1 MTRIAWSTQLLK
13 VLPLFSSLGESELAR
28 LAASARRRSF
38 PARACILA
46 AGQPPDGL
54 YIIVSGRVR
63 LRHQD
68 QDGRALIAD
77 EFGASEFFGEMGL
90 IDSSPYPAN
99 VEAAEACEVVYIER
113 TVMLE
118 CLNASAPA
126 AMSVLRVALARM
138 ARAHRQMANL
148 ALTDVYGRVA
158 QVLLESSRERDGE
171 WHVDVGSEQI
181 AAMVGA
187 SREMVSRVLKC
198 MIEKR
203 LVRRYKR
210 RLIVLDRDMLAAPA
224 KGGNSDKYAGSAV
237 ERNDVEA

>member
-1 MTRIAWSTQLLK
+1 MTRITTWSAELLK
-13 VLPLFSSLGESELAR
+13 TLPLLSSLTEGELAR
-28 LAASARRRSF
+28 LASSARRRSF
-38 PARACILA
+38 PARACIIA

-68 QDGRALIAD
+68 QDGRGLIAD
-77 EFGASEFFGEMGL
+77 AFGPNEFFGEMGL
-90 IDSSPYPAN
+90 IDSSPYPAT

-113 TVMLE
+113 AVLLE
-118 CLNASAPA
+118 YLNDSAPV
-126 AMSVLRVALARM
+126 AMSMLRVALTRLS
-138 ARAHRQMANL
+138 RAHSQMANL

-158 QVLLESSRERDGE
+158 QVLVESGREVDGE

-187 SREMVSRVLKC
+187 SREMVSRVIKC

-203 LVRRYKR
+203 LLRRYKR
-210 RLIVLDRDMLAAPA
+210 KLIVLERETLAAPA
-224 KGGNSDKYAGSAV
+224 NGRNGDISAAKAAT
-237 ERNDVEA
+237 DVSA